1 MAISCPNAW
10 SGATDRS
17 ARHVQED
24 VSGSLWGGCILL
36 FFSCLACQRLLDVRQ
51 DVFHIFD
58 ADGEAYQVRSDA
70 CLLQLLVAQLTVR
83 VAGRVEHTGARV
95 RHVRHDA
102 DHLQA
107 VHEVDGILAC
117 AFQSEGYDAA
127 RAVGEVF
134 LRQFVVLVAL
144 QSAIVYPGYTR
155 MLLQVFSY
163 RLGVA
168 AVLGDTQMEGLQ
180 SEIEQERVLRRLD
193 GTEVAHQL
201 CRCLGDVCHL
211 AECLRVGQPVVR
223 GVGLGQSGELVG
235 MCVPVEIAAVDDCS
249 AHTHGV
255 SVHIL
260 GRGVGH
266 DVGSP
271 FKRTAVD
278 RGSERV
284 VDNQGYPVAVG
295 DACELLDVEH
305 LYARVGDGLAEEGF
319 GVRTEGLA
327 DFLFAGISVDEGA
340 VDAHLFESDTEEVE
354 RAAIDCRGTDEVVA
368 GFTDVVDGIEVGC
381 LSRGGQHGA
390 HAAFE
395 CGNLGC
401 HGVVGRVLQTGI
413 EIAVLFQ
420 VEEACHLF
428 AAAIFEGGALVDGEY
443 TRLSVLGCPSCLD
456 TQCAAFSLLCHNVIS
471 FIF

>member
-1 MAISCPNAW
+1 M
-10 SGATDRS
+10 
-17 ARHVQED
+17 
-24 VSGSLWGGCILL
+24 
-36 FFSCLACQRLLDVRQ
+36 
-51 DVFHIFD
+51 
-58 ADGEAYQVRSDA
+58 
-70 CLLQLLVAQLTVR
+70 
-83 VAGRVEHTGARV
+83 
-95 RHVRHDA
+95 
-102 DHLQA
+102 
-107 VHEVDGILAC
+107 
-117 AFQSEGYDAA
+117 
-127 RAVGEVF
+127 
-134 LRQFVVLVAL
+134 
-144 QSAIVYPGYTR
+144 
-155 MLLQVFSY
+155 
-163 RLGVA
+163 
-168 AVLGDTQMEGLQ
+168 
-180 SEIEQERVLRRLD
+180 
-193 GTEVAHQL
+193 
-201 CRCLGDVCHL
+201 
-211 AECLRVGQPVVR
+211 
-223 GVGLGQSGELVG
+223 
-235 MCVPVEIAAVDDCS
+235 
-249 AHTHGV
+249 

-278 RGSERV
+278 RGSECV

-340 VDAHLFESDTEEVE
+340 VDAHLFKSDTEEVE

-381 LSRGGQHGA
+381 LSRGGQHGT

-443 TRLSVLGCPSCLD
+443 TRLSVLGCPS
-456 TQCAAFSLLCHNVIS
+456 
-471 FIF
+471 